1 MRVPRK
7 MLIIVASSVLTVSFS
22 LQSAAADFKALTK
35 VEVVSPSAADCG
47 KCHIDI
53 YHEWQNSPHAQSYRS
68 DGYNKATREHEF
80 DKCTG
85 CHAPLTVFGKGTPTT
100 RPHRPEEGVTC
111 ITCHLRDGAMAGPVE
126 STALVHPHPI
136 SIDVAFYNSSALC
149 GRCHVGTFKEAKAN
163 GATNSCQE
171 CHMPPVVRK
180 TTQAKGLFARFL
192 VSFEDKVPN
201 RKHGFSLHAM
211 SAPPQSVPITLAIE
225 PGTNGL
231 SQIVATIAH
240 ALPHSIPT
248 GDYGFRRAT
257 LAIHARD
264 NKGVIVASR
273 EVNFFKELDTALQPG
288 KAYRFEL
295 PLAENTDLIEAQLFR
310 TGRDGQNRVQI
321 TQASLKLSGTPTATK
336 ATD

>member
-1 MRVPRK
+1 
-7 MLIIVASSVLTVSFS
+7 
-22 LQSAAADFKALTK
+22 
-35 VEVVSPSAADCG
+35 
-47 KCHIDI
+47 
-53 YHEWQNSPHAQSYRS
+53 
-68 DGYNKATREHEF
+68 
-80 DKCTG
+80 
-85 CHAPLTVFGKGTPTT
+85 
-100 RPHRPEEGVTC
+100 
-111 ITCHLRDGAMAGPVE
+111 MAGPVE

-211 SAPPQSVPITLAIE
+211 SVPPDSIPITLAIE

-240 ALPHSIPT
+240 ALPHTIPT

-295 PLAENTDLIEAQLFR
+295 PLAKHTHRVEAQLFR

-321 TQASLKLSGTPTATK
+321 TAASLKLPGTPTATK